1 MLFTGSM
8 GVLKISHCDAHWC
21 AVDTVL
27 LTALLRRWSTRVLF
41 TGSMGVLKIS
51 HCDAHWCAVDTV
63 LLTALLRRW
72 STACAVHWVYGGAQ
86 NIPL

>member
-1 MLFTGSM
+1 M

-21 AVDTVL
+21 AVVDCAAHCPAAQVEQ
-27 LTALLRRWSTRVLF
+27 RVLF